1 MKDLEISKI
10 ADQEN
15 YIISFQ
21 ISKSLNLMK
30 MSFEIW
36 GEIRSGPLGGTPQ
49 NNISRAELRAM
60 WPPPSVQRRTQFST
74 ALWPIKIFRLE
85 ILKHF
90 PGGFLNQGKDLPR
103 PLVLQVRAKCV
114 VEQKVVVILLLTWV
128 VRCYSAMCHLECQT
142 RFLSKS

>member
-1 MKDLEISKI
+1 MNLKILIHLKSKYALNQVDKLSIILLMKDLEISKI

-60 WPPPSVQRRTQFST
+60 
-74 ALWPIKIFRLE
+74 
-85 ILKHF
+85 
-90 PGGFLNQGKDLPR
+90 
-103 PLVLQVRAKCV
+103 
-114 VEQKVVVILLLTWV
+114 
-128 VRCYSAMCHLECQT
+128 
-142 RFLSKS
+142 

>member
-60 WPPPSVQRRTQFST
+60 WPPPSVQHRTQFST
-74 ALWPIKIFRLE
+74 ALWAIKKIHLE

-90 PGGFLNQGKDLPR
+90 SEVFLPSAKKFWGG
-103 PLVLQVRAKCV
+103 
-114 VEQKVVVILLLTWV
+114 
-128 VRCYSAMCHLECQT
+128 
-142 RFLSKS
+142 

>member
-74 ALWPIKIFRLE
+74 ALWPIKKIAYKYWSIFQE
-85 ILKHF
+85 F
-90 PGGFLNQGKDLPR
+90 FLTKAKICQG
-103 PLVLQVRAKCV
+103 
-114 VEQKVVVILLLTWV
+114 
-128 VRCYSAMCHLECQT
+128 RCSS
-142 RFLSKS
+142 R